1 MEETY
6 YIRKVGGGGGS
17 GKAPKKKKAR
27 VGLFPMFCHEDIQDA
42 THTPKREGQHLSL
55 TFGTVLGGNVHQW
68 HICNKC
74 VADGLY
80 A

>member
-1 MEETY
+1 MYLGLGTETRLDCVR
-6 YIRKVGGGGGS
+6 ITVGVPLEF
-17 GKAPKKKKAR
+17 KF
-27 VGLFPMFCHEDIQDA
+27 VTEDIRDA
-42 THTPKREGQHLSL
+42 THTPKREGRHLSL
-55 TFGTVLGGNVHQW
+55 TFDTVLGGNVHQR